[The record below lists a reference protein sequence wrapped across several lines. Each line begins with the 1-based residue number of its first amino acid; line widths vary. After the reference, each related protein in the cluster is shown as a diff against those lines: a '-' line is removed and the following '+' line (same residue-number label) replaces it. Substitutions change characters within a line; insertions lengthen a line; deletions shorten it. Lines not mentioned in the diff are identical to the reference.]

1 MPVYIDAL
9 KEFNKDK
16 PKWCVPK
23 KGSKD
28 YLEVVK
34 IMDRLKTSK

>member
-1 MPVYIDAL
+1 MPIYIDAL

-28 YLEVVK
+28 HTEVIA
-34 IMDRLKTSK
+34 IMKKLKSSK